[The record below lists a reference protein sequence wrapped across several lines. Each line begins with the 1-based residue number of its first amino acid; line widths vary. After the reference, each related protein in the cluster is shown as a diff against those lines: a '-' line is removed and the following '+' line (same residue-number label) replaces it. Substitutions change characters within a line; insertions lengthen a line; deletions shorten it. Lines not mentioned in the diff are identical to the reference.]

1 MAQTEITVQVFED
14 FESIKNKLKKCGFLP
29 AETFVLDDEYYSKYS
44 LAKIMSLDYAAL
56 IKSSI
61 LLRQITDAKTQTQL
75 IYKTK
80 TIDKNGVV
88 EAEEKHKMKIESK
101 TAAQNILSKAG
112 LVCYSKLL
120 QKCHVFKGQNYSFVV
135 QTVDNL
141 GTFIEFEES
150 EQMANLSAVEKIA
163 QLTRLAQSF
172 NLKLGKDYS
181 CKKPYM
187 MLHKSK

>member
-14 FESIKNKLKKCGFLP
+14 FESIKNKLEKCSFLP

-44 LAKIMSLDYAAL
+44 LAKIVSLDYAAL
-56 IKSSI
+56 IKNSI

-75 IYKTK
+75 IYKNK
-80 TIDKNGVV
+80 TIDQNGVV
-88 EAEEKHKMKIESK
+88 VAEEKHKTTIENKS
-101 TAAQNILSKAG
+101 AAQNILSKVG

-120 QKCHVFKGQNYSFVV
+120 QKCHVFKSPNYSLVV
-135 QTVDNL
+135 QMVDNL
-141 GTFIEFEES
+141 GIFIELEES
-150 EQMANLSAVEKIA
+150 KQMSALSVGEKIA

-172 NLKLGKDYS
+172 NLKLGTDYS

-187 MLHKSK
+187 MLHKST